1 VLFPSSCTQG
11 LLALG
16 PGDRKLLLARALF
29 PSTQALSGGG
39 QPVALGSLK
48 DLSDSLCSYWP
59 HLEASTTQKAWQGA
73 DSPCTGDQRSQ
84 AGLPAVAD
92 MQK

>member
-1 VLFPSSCTQG
+1 M
-11 LLALG
+11 
-16 PGDRKLLLARALF
+16 
-29 PSTQALSGGG
+29 
-39 QPVALGSLK
+39 ALGSLK

>member
-1 VLFPSSCTQG
+1 
-11 LLALG
+11 
-16 PGDRKLLLARALF
+16 
-29 PSTQALSGGG
+29 
-39 QPVALGSLK
+39 VALGSLK

-84 AGLPAVAD
+84 AGLPPAEVWGKCELPAAQKAQPGLEVQTGVSVQSECAVLNTHVCEA
-92 MQK
+92 